1 MKKFA
6 YNNSYHSSIGM
17 DPFEAIYDRR
27 CRSPVGWIE
36 VGVVA
41 LIGPE
46 LVHDALENIRLIRKR
61 LRMDENL

>member
-1 MKKFA
+1 
-6 YNNSYHSSIGM
+6 M